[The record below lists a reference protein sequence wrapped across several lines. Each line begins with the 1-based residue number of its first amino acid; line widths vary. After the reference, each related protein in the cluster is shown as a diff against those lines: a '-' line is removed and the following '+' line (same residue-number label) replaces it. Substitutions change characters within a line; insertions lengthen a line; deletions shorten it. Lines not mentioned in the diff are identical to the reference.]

1 MHMLKHKNLQ
11 ADALL
16 QLTALCFREIYPL
29 PTISSTQAVISTSGV
44 LLDSL
49 LRASRERQV
58 TALSFTDPSRKTL
71 NIEQTS
77 LNIRQTLSY
86 PTEKAF

>member
-1 MHMLKHKNLQ
+1 MHMLKCKNLK
-11 ADALL
+11 AEALL
-16 QLTALCFREIYPL
+16 QLTAPCFTEIYPL

-49 LRASRERQV
+49 LQASREWHV

-71 NIEQTS
+71 NTEQTS
-77 LNIRQTLSY
+77 LNVRWR
-86 PTEKAF
+86 